1 MMRLFALSALFLG
14 MKEIVNSYS
23 LEAMLDKV
31 ENLPGTENL
40 IVKFN
45 HFSGYLAIQGSGA
58 VGENTKKMHYW
69 FVESMNNPAT
79 DPIAFWTNGG
89 PGKTDT

>member
-1 MMRLFALSALFLG
+1 MRLVALGAFFLG
-14 MKEIVNSYS
+14 VKEIVDSYS
-23 LEAMLDKV
+23 SEAMVDKV

-40 IVKFN
+40 VVNFN
-45 HFSGYLAIQGSGA
+45 QFSGYLDVQGSRA
-58 VGENTKKMHYW
+58 FGENTKRMHYW

-89 PGKTDT
+89 PGKCET